1 MSEFILVTY
10 TTSPELADIFRDA
23 KSSAFGIPHD
33 EFRGARD
40 RPCCVWVGG
49 WWLWG
54 GGVRYLI
61 CLPAAELPPQLS
73 KHVWPDCYVCGVVG
87 TIVVGTSMCLSS
99 WVLYFALVQVV
110 GGGFNKKEYDR
121 AFHASK

>member
-1 MSEFILVTY
+1 MIIVVREIDLPVC
-10 TTSPELADIFRDA
+10 
-23 KSSAFGIPHD
+23 G
-33 EFRGARD
+33 
-40 RPCCVWVGG
+40 WVGG
-49 WWLWG
+49 G
-54 GGVRYLI
+54 CGEGGVRYLI